1 MSVSSR
7 CCASTNAVHQMILI
21 EADVLQQ
28 IATKPSVRFWK
39 NVSGAMSQISHQLQ
53 AMPKRFL
60 DHKANSD
67 NVECQYSAAYLLS
80 LSSLKIRAQC
90 LQNHA
95 ELLQQSSEE
104 HDLWFSDIFMGIS
117 KRLSIFFN
125 GLTEDVPKNEREVL
139 TIILAEITGRLKY
152 MQNKILFYNKIE
164 NGNLV
169 VFVLDKLCRSA
180 IRQHAILKSAIMCST
195 KDTIENEELL
205 Y

>member
-1 MSVSSR
+1 MSVSSS
-7 CCASTNAVHQMILI
+7 CCASTNAVYQMILI

-60 DHKANSD
+60 DHQANSE

-104 HDLWFSDIFMGIS
+104 HDLWFSDIFMGVS
-117 KRLSIFFN
+117 KRLSIFLN
-125 GLTEDVPKNEREVL
+125 GLTEDVPKNKREVL
-139 TIILAEITGRLKY
+139 TIISAEITGRLKY

-180 IRQHAILKSAIMCST
+180 IRQQAILKSAIMCST
-195 KDTIENEELL
+195 KDTIEN
-205 Y
+205 